1 MRDGFVAFFMG
12 ARACLGKQ
20 VALLEIAV
28 VAAALVRRF
37 AVHPVLSRERSC
49 EWTTKVTC
57 EFKYPTPFRF
67 VQRSNQQ

>member
-1 MRDGFVAFFMG
+1 VREGFVAFFTG

-28 VAAALVRRF
+28 VAAALVRSY
-37 AVHPVLSRERSC
+37 AIHPVLSRERSS
-49 EWTTKVTC
+49 EWTTRVTC

-67 VQRSNQQ
+67 VRRK